1 MKISSNLTI
10 VASILLVAG
19 CANHERQAKFSESY
33 PNYASSTTSAGN
45 AAGTSQFQ
53 GTSEFQT
60 RGGSDQMLVTQVQN
74 ALNKDTNLAIIAP
87 RIEVTAQNGT
97 VTLSG
102 SVPSDQDKQRIEA
115 AVKSTAGV
123 VSVNN
128 QLQVSLQPTSERSG
142 QSSRLYQES
151 TGQAPGAQTS
161 ISSEPYRTDTTVTDT
176 SKNQPS
182 TTDQST
188 TQPSST
194 DLSANSSLNS
204 ANQNTTPSTD
214 LTPTSQ
220 AGAPNRIYSTN
231 QTSSTETSG
240 QTTDTLNLSIQG
252 STEMDRTLGQKV
264 MQELRTDATL
274 AGQISAIKLMVDGGK
289 ITLRGTVK
297 SDDQKKSIE
306 SAVQRVTG
314 VASVDNQIQ
323 VSAVPTSSTSDT
335 DQNK

>member
-19 CANHERQAKFSESY
+19 CGHQERQAKFSESY

-60 RGGSDQMLVTQVQN
+60 RGGSDQTLVTQVQN
-74 ALNKDTNLAIIAP
+74 SLNKDTSLATIAP

-151 TGQAPGAQTS
+151 TGQAPGA
-161 ISSEPYRTDTTVTDT
+161 
-176 SKNQPS
+176 
-182 TTDQST
+182 
-188 TQPSST
+188 
-194 DLSANSSLNS
+194 
-204 ANQNTTPSTD
+204 
-214 LTPTSQ
+214 
-220 AGAPNRIYSTN
+220 
-231 QTSSTETSG
+231 
-240 QTTDTLNLSIQG
+240 
-252 STEMDRTLGQKV
+252 
-264 MQELRTDATL
+264 
-274 AGQISAIKLMVDGGK
+274 
-289 ITLRGTVK
+289 
-297 SDDQKKSIE
+297 
-306 SAVQRVTG
+306 
-314 VASVDNQIQ
+314 
-323 VSAVPTSSTSDT
+323 
-335 DQNK
+335 